1 MTHTLISDQLKGH
14 EIARTTRFSYTL
26 FAIARTTRFSYTLY
40 ASLHWRCLSVNCLV
54 SRMTCQLN
62 VLSVNWLS
70 AKWFVG
76 KTC

>member
-14 EIARTTRFSYTL
+14 E
-26 FAIARTTRFSYTLY
+26 IARTTRFSYTLY

-54 SRMTCQLN
+54 SRMTCQWN